1 MPGPPGSSGP
11 AADAPAVARGK
22 EIRGKL
28 ILRLF
33 AIERFIRALLFVGL
47 SYGLWHFRNSRTS
60 IEQEFDRD
68 LPVVR
73 GFFRQLGY
81 NIDNSKLVGLLR
93 HALTLS
99 SHTLTLLAAGAVL
112 YAAIEVVEGTGLW
125 LARRWGEYFA
135 MVATSLGLP
144 LEIYDLTRKV
154 GVTALVLLINLAL
167 VVYLAVTKRLFG
179 IRGGKRA
186 YDARLR
192 SDSVMEKAIEA
203 AAASA
208 SAQPATPPTTAPATP
223 GASVPA
229 SRSLPVPL
237 ATPDRSGR
245 PASAAAPA
253 TAAQV
258 GSTAPPGTD
267 AAALQSADGHRAT
280 SGPSTPSDAN
290 ASWSQPPQQDPAAS
304 QSAAPAR
311 GSRS

>member
-1 MPGPPGSSGP
+1 MDWSTLSCGRSGHVLYAPDEPQVRAQLQARTAAGEAWRCLRCGLFVPGPPGSSGP

-99 SHTLTLLAAGAVL
+99 SHTLTLLAVGAVL

-135 MVATSLGLP
+135 LVATSLGLP

-154 GVTALVLLINLAL
+154 GVTALVLLIVNVAL
-167 VVYLAVTKRLFG
+167 VVYLLVTKRLFG

-192 SDSVMEKAIEA
+192 EESIMA
-203 AAASA
+203 AAI
-208 SAQPATPPTTAPATP
+208 
-223 GASVPA
+223 
-229 SRSLPVPL
+229 
-237 ATPDRSGR
+237 
-245 PASAAAPA
+245 
-253 TAAQV
+253 TAAQHEAA
-258 GSTAPPGTD
+258 GHPQPAD
-267 AAALQSADGHRAT
+267 ARPADAR
-280 SGPSTPSDAN
+280 
-290 ASWSQPPQQDPAAS
+290 PAAD
-304 QSAAPAR
+304 
-311 GSRS
+311 

>member
-1 MPGPPGSSGP
+1 MDWSTLSCGRSGHVTYAPDEPRVRAQLLAATTAGEAWRCLRCGLFVPGPPGGSGP

-22 EIRGKL
+22 ELRGKL

-33 AIERFIRALLFVGL
+33 AIERFIRVLLFAGL
-47 SYGLWHFRNSRTS
+47 SYGLWHFRNSRSS

-99 SHTLTLLAAGAVL
+99 SHTITLLAVGAAL
-112 YAAIEVVEGTGLW
+112 YAVIEAVEGTGLW

-135 MVATSLGLP
+135 LVATSLGLP

-154 GVTALVLLINLAL
+154 GVTALVLLIVNIAL
-167 VVYLAVTKRLFG
+167 VVYLLVTKRLFG

-192 SDSVMEKAIEA
+192 EESIM
-203 AAASA
+203 ASA
-208 SAQPATPPTTAPATP
+208 TTAAEHEAGQREAGQHQAAGDPQPADA
-223 GASVPA
+223 
-229 SRSLPVPL
+229 
-237 ATPDRSGR
+237 R
-245 PASAAAPA
+245 PA
-253 TAAQV
+253 
-258 GSTAPPGTD
+258 
-267 AAALQSADGHRAT
+267 AD
-280 SGPSTPSDAN
+280 
-290 ASWSQPPQQDPAAS
+290 
-304 QSAAPAR
+304 
-311 GSRS
+311 